1 VRFEGCGMKFTID
14 HPITS
19 GETNVGFV
27 RWAKWH
33 IAHWLWRISRR
44 WENDALDTN
53 CRQNDDGI
61 LF

>member
-1 VRFEGCGMKFTID
+1 MKFTID